1 MLAVFAST
9 VLCSNISRI
18 DSAEIDKIRTMLSR
32 HNDMQDNF
40 SRLFVVSAFQV
51 LDFVT
56 EFRVHLLCIALRVTF
71 Q

>member
-40 SRLFVVSAFQV
+40 SRFFVVSAFQV
-51 LDFVT
+51 LD
-56 EFRVHLLCIALRVTF
+56 L
-71 Q
+71 